1 MLISYTFY
9 NEFGGKMKKL
19 AIVTMLL
26 ILITSSSYASGLTD
40 PVVESPVVSEQG
52 DNKGGGLKRFLLL
65 LLFAL

>member
-1 MLISYTFY
+1 
-9 NEFGGKMKKL
+9 MKKL

-52 DNKGGGLKRFLLL
+52 DNKGSGLKKFLLL